1 MRRVVGMDL
10 AGELEPIVGEVLRIE
25 PVTGGDI
32 CRAYQVSTSGGRYFV
47 KTPRRPDEWMLPVE
61 AAGLKALGD
70 AVPGLTPSVVHAES
84 RFLVL
89 EWVDEQGPS
98 RDAAANLGERL
109 AVLHAHPTLSFG
121 EGPEHGRI
129 GPLPMAAGHFESWP
143 QMYAELRL
151 GPLLSERTPRSR
163 DLVDAL
169 RDDPEWAGPPEPP
182 SFLHGDLW
190 GGNVVWSPSP
200 RLVDP
205 AAHVGHR
212 ETDLAMLALFGTP
225 FLDTIVGAYQ
235 EVYELAE
242 GWRERMGLHQMWPL
256 LVHAR
261 LFGGGY
267 AQRAETI
274 ATGYLQG

>member
-1 MRRVVGMDL
+1 MDMDL
-10 AGELEPIVGEVLRIE
+10 AGELAPIIGQVLRME
-25 PVTGGDI
+25 PVVGGDI
-32 CRAYQVSTSGGRYFV
+32 CRAYRVSTSEARYFV
-47 KTPRRPDEWMLPVE
+47 KTPRRSDEWMLPVE

-70 AVPGLTPSVVHAES
+70 VVPGLTPSVVHAES

-89 EWVDEQGPS
+89 EWVAEQGPS
-98 RDAAANLGERL
+98 REAAANLGERL
-109 AVLHAHPTLSFG
+109 AALHTHRASAFG

-129 GPLPMAAGHFESWP
+129 GPLAMPSGHYESWP
-143 QMYAELRL
+143 QMFAELRL
-151 GPLLSERTPRSR
+151 RPLVNDRTPRSL

-169 RDDPEWAGPPEPP
+169 MDDPEWAGPPEPP
-182 SFLHGDLW
+182 SLLHGDLW
-190 GGNVVWSPSP
+190 SGNVLWSLSP

-225 FLDTIVGAYQ
+225 YLYTILMAYQ
-235 EVYELAE
+235 QVCPLAR
-242 GWRERMGLHQMWPL
+242 GWQAREGLHQMWPL
-256 LVHAR
+256 MAHAR

-267 AQRAETI
+267 AQRPETI